1 MDRRHFM
8 ARATVGATAATL
20 AASSVQAQASGTVT
34 WQLASSFPK
43 TLDTIFGGATRVA
56 ERVAQLTEG
65 RFQIKVAAAGE
76 MMAPFAVFDATS
88 KGEIQVAHTASY
100 YFLEKNTALAFDSAL
115 PFGMQQ
121 RQHNAWYFHGGGQ
134 QLVRELLR
142 GYNLIGFAG
151 GATGTQMG
159 GWYRKAI
166 NQLDDLKGLKMRIPG
181 LSGRIIGRLG
191 VESVALPGGEIVKAL
206 TDGRIDAAE
215 WVGPYDDE
223 RLGLHKAT
231 SYYYY
236 PGWWEPNVTLSFLVN
251 LAAWNALPAPFK
263 VAFETACNEAHLLM
277 MAQYDQRNP
286 DAMNRLLRQGVVFLP
301 FPLAVMLAAR
311 DAAQAVYAEEE
322 AKNPAFAKIYASWR
336 DSLDD
341 QNLWFKL
348 AEGTYSTFVQSQR
361 ARRDSGTGKAAAKA
375 GKK

>member
-1 MDRRHFM
+1 MVDRRRFM
-8 ARATVGATAATL
+8 AGATAASAAALTL
-20 AASSVQAQASGTVT
+20 PAAAQTGTTVT

-56 ERVAQLTEG
+56 ERVAQLTDG
-65 RFQIKVAAAGE
+65 KFQIKVAAAGE
-76 MMAPFAVFDATS
+76 MMAPFAVLDATS
-88 KGEIQVAHTASY
+88 KGDIQLCHTASY
-100 YFLEKNTALAFDSAL
+100 YFIDKNSAFAFDSAL

-121 RQHNAWYFHGGGQ
+121 RQHNAWYYQGGGQ
-134 QLVRELLR
+134 ALIRDLMK
-142 GYNLIGFAG
+142 GYNLINFIG

-181 LSGRIIGRLG
+181 LSGRIISRLG
-191 VESVALPGGEIVKAL
+191 VEPVPLPGGEIVKAL
-206 TDGRIDAAE
+206 GEGKIDAAE

-236 PGWWEPNVTLSFLVN
+236 PGWWEPNVSLSFLVN
-251 LAAWNALPAPFK
+251 IAAWNALPPAYK
-263 VAFETACNEAHLLM
+263 AAFEVACNEAHVLM
-277 MAQYDQRNP
+277 MSQYDQRNP
-286 DAMNRLLRQGVVFLP
+286 DAMNRLVRQGVVFLP

-322 AKNPAFAKIYASWR
+322 NTNPAFRRIYSSWR

-348 AEGTYSTFVQSQR
+348 AEGTYSNFVQSQR
-361 ARRDSGTGKAAAKA
+361 TRKDTAPSKAATKGAK
-375 GKK
+375 K